1 MKKREVLEL
10 TKEVLG
16 LSSLKET
23 EARIEEYNTLIQAVS
38 DKLVVDE
45 KDKSLAK
52 AKIGK
57 LELHKV
63 AKKARTGEIK
73 LKDGTKKAY
82 TTEDKEVVKAKLK

>member
-16 LSSLKET
+16 LSSLKEA

-38 DKLVVDE
+38 DKLVVD
-45 KDKSLAK
+45 DK
-52 AKIGK
+52 AKIGV
-57 LELHKV
+57 LEL
-63 AKKARTGEIK
+63 AKKFVKGKTGEIT
-73 LKDGTKKAY
+73 LKDGSKKAY